1 MKKLLVCLSIAACV
15 SLFAADGANKSEPT
29 FRSDYT
35 NENFALPTYEWKAE
49 APGANTVLERS
60 FENAP
65 PLIPHNLDDM
75 LPITADNNMC
85 LSCHSPEAAEPL
97 QIKSYPKS
105 HMTDLRD
112 ENQKSLEGALS
123 MSRYDCVSCHVVQSN
138 ATELVKNNFEAD
150 FSRFKDSNTSS
161 NLLDVLNQGVNVR

>member
-49 APGANTVLERS
+49 APGANAVLERS

-75 LPITADNNMC
+75 LPITTDNNMC
-85 LSCHSPEAAEPL
+85 LSCHILIFECCNPVFVIMEL
-97 QIKSYPKS
+97 QRSL
-105 HMTDLRD
+105 LR
-112 ENQKSLEGALS
+112 
-123 MSRYDCVSCHVVQSN
+123 C
-138 ATELVKNNFEAD
+138 
-150 FSRFKDSNTSS
+150 SS
-161 NLLDVLNQGVNVR
+161 